1 MGGGDTSPS
10 GPDWLRLSR
19 RRAGQPVDLPDQ
31 PLHMRVE
38 IDLGVNHGRL
48 PVDEIAHV
56 LWQIV
61 PARHRR
67 AVDQDRDHGD
77 VLLERRLD
85 FDAYPIVGVAEPRLA
100 RAVVPHPVGAD
111 DGEKDIAIVEHPFD
125 VIAEVDADRRRIVI
139 EEHDWLL
146 VGSGSR
152 RVLVMIFQPVEDAAG
167 DPA

>member
-1 MGGGDTSPS
+1 
-10 GPDWLRLSR
+10 
-19 RRAGQPVDLPDQ
+19 
-31 PLHMRVE
+31 MRVE
-38 IDLGVNHGRL
+38 IDLGVDHGRL

-56 LWQIV
+56 LGQIV

-85 FDAYPIVGVAEPRLA
+85 LDAHPIVGVAEPRLA

-111 DGEKDIAIVEHPFD
+111 DGEKHVATVEHALD
-125 VIAEVDADRRRIVI
+125 VIAEVDADRRRIVV
-139 EEHDWLL
+139 EEHDGLL